1 MNAKINASLLH
12 IPPYISTGWEHIESL
27 SLEGPNLI
35 VLLKSGSKVEIPHLD
50 PTTLQNIFAIH
61 AQVLEKKANPMQIRF
76 GFPLQLGEGGEDTL
90 GAAMQHNPDQAN
102 TPDVPLEILEKII
115 GVARILGMPD
125 EMAIAEPNCNCL
137 YCQIARALKGGTKPD
152 PSPHEEEVSDKDL
165 TFRSWEIKETAD
177 HLYLVTNPLD
187 SNDQYRVHLK
197 EPFGCTCG
205 EKNCEHLRAVL
216 NS

>member
-1 MNAKINASLLH
+1 MQIKINASLLH

-27 SLEGPNLI
+27 SLEGSNLI
-35 VLLKSGSKVEIPHLD
+35 VILRSGAKVEIPHLD
-50 PTTLQNIFAIH
+50 ETALQNIFTFHSQI
-61 AQVLEKKANPMQIRF
+61 LERKANPLQIGF
-76 GFPLQLGEGGEDTL
+76 GLPLQPGGGMETL
-90 GAAMQHNPDQAN
+90 GAAMQHNPDLAN
-102 TPDVPLEILEKII
+102 SPDIPPEILEKIT
-115 GVARILGMPD
+115 GVAKVLGLPD
-125 EMAIAEPNCNCL
+125 EMPTAEQDCNCVH
-137 YCQIARALKGGTKPD
+137 CQIARALRGEVKPVNSD
-152 PSPHEEEVSDKDL
+152 VEEEVSDKDL

-187 SNDQYRVHLK
+187 QSDQYRVHLK